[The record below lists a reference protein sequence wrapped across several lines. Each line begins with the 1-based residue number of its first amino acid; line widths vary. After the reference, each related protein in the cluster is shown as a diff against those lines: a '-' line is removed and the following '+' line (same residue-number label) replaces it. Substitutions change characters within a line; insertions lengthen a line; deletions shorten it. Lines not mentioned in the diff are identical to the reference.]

1 MNNYYEYVTLPNYI
15 IEKQKNGNISLTHFS
30 DILRFTLLY
39 KYGGIWFDATIFQS
53 GDLYGCIKDYD
64 FFTLR
69 GYNDKPYW
77 TSFFVASAKGNIV
90 SKFMMEF
97 YYIYWKNEN
106 ALIEYLLIDD
116 LLQIGYE
123 EIPTI
128 KSCIDKIPKILQDEE
143 IYKLYYIW
151 FMEKWDKDVFKKL
164 CNEAPIHKLSWKFS
178 KKKKII

>member
-1 MNNYYEYVTLPNYI
+1 M
-15 IEKQKNGNISLTHFS
+15 KSKKNGNISLTHFS

-53 GDLYGCIKDYD
+53 GDLYDCIKDYD

-123 EIPTI
+123 ETPTI

-164 CNEAPIHKLSWKFS
+164 LSIS
-178 KKKKII
+178 